1 MSRRT
6 KLVCWFA
13 GGLIALCLLAAGVG
27 AIIIQSGWFRD
38 EVRERIISEVERNT
52 GGHVEIG
59 SFRFNWHNLTAEFSP
74 FVLHGTEPLGGRP
87 LFRAN
92 SIRVGLKIVSMLR
105 RDVDFRSLTVE
116 KPELAIVVH
125 RDGSTNFPWPMIPPQ
140 SEDFVEQV
148 LKLAIKKVAINNGFV
163 DYNEQRLPL
172 ELEGENLAM
181 TLFFDR
187 KGPQYLGNVSFSAV
201 HINAGSAHDLK
212 FGLAASIALDKN
224 GLHVAQGRLS
234 MPHSELAVSGNML
247 NWVAP
252 AGDFAARAHVAMGD
266 VRNALGPGFPDRG
279 DLAFDG
285 RLKFSE
291 SDFRLFGRATGRG
304 LDLRT
309 AGLHL
314 PGASF
319 SANADVTDSRADLNN
334 LALSAMGGSFQGRL
348 TIDRRKTLRL
358 EGQSRNISIH
368 QFAEAARLRP
378 LPWDGTVS
386 GTLRASGVLT
396 GEGIRDALIETQ
408 MDIAPASA
416 GPAVSGHVNLSYD
429 QRADALRLGPSK
441 LSTGQSNVTLEGTLG
456 QPLSVSVVT
465 RDMDDLLPLAVLAG
479 ANPPARVPSK
489 LVNGSEARFTGVL
502 EGPLD
507 NPTLRGRLEL
517 GQFEYA
523 KQSFNRLTASVQL
536 SRSRL
541 NASDV
546 VITHDQ
552 MRLNGS
558 GHLALV
564 DWHESDATELSGA
577 FQVRNGDLAR
587 LIAEAGESWPASGSF
602 SGSLTI
608 QGTWGKPVVNA
619 IVHGANLTAW
629 NEKVASAQAE
639 IRYAANTVEVTKG
652 EGDAAGGRFQFSG
665 TWHHAAGQW
674 MDGALTFNVAAQG
687 ISLERISHV
696 RDTGGS
702 LGGKAELIATGG
714 ARIAKRKFDLQ
725 SLNGSLTVR
734 DATVNDKPAG
744 GLSLNADTSGETL
757 KITGQGNLREAR
769 VDGSGEWK
777 LAAGYPGSAHVAFTS
792 ASLATLDGIV
802 SAARSV
808 PAHDLPFRGTV
819 SGSASLA
826 GPLNN
831 LDQMRGEVRL
841 EQIRVTPNP
850 DVQGRTA
857 TPDVTLENAG
867 PIVFDI
873 TRTGADIRDA
883 RFSATDTQ
891 LAARGRIGF
900 GEQAPWDVAVTGS
913 INLRI
918 LRLFNSDLLA
928 SGHSTLRATVRGS
941 LVDPQV
947 NGRLELQNAS
957 LYLADLPNG
966 VDKANGVIVF
976 NRNRAT
982 IQKLDAESGGGHISF
997 TGFVGFAAP
1006 MLTYRVGA
1014 RAENVRY
1021 RSPQG
1026 ASLTMDGS
1034 LDLTG
1039 TSKSSIVSGTLTVNK
1054 ASFNPSTD
1062 IGTLLSQAARPS
1074 VTPPQSNDYFAGLQF
1089 DVHVQSALNLEIQTS
1104 LAHGLQGQADLHVTG
1119 TPQRPVL
1126 LGRISINQGL
1136 IEFFGNRYTINR
1148 GEVHFNNPLKLEP
1161 VVDLDLETRERGVTV
1176 DIMISGPLTR
1186 LNLSY
1191 RSDPPLKS
1199 DQIVAL
1205 LTVGRTP
1212 NGPGGLAN
1220 SEANAQ
1226 QGSVTGGSNQ
1236 LLQQALT
1243 APAGGRLE
1251 KFFGVSHIRID
1262 PQVSDVTTLPQA
1274 HLSMEQQISQSV
1286 TLTYTT
1292 NLARTQEQFVQLEWN
1307 LNREWSVVAVR
1318 DENGFFGIDFQLRK
1332 RFK

>member
-1 MSRRT
+1 
-6 KLVCWFA
+6 
-13 GGLIALCLLAAGVG
+13 
-27 AIIIQSGWFRD
+27 
-38 EVRERIISEVERNT
+38 
-52 GGHVEIG
+52 
-59 SFRFNWHNLTAEFSP
+59 
-74 FVLHGTEPLGGRP
+74 
-87 LFRAN
+87 
-92 SIRVGLKIVSMLR
+92 
-105 RDVDFRSLTVE
+105 
-116 KPELAIVVH
+116 
-125 RDGSTNFPWPMIPPQ
+125 
-140 SEDFVEQV
+140 
-148 LKLAIKKVAINNGFV
+148 
-163 DYNEQRLPL
+163 
-172 ELEGENLAM
+172 
-181 TLFFDR
+181 
-187 KGPQYLGNVSFSAV
+187 
-201 HINAGSAHDLK
+201 
-212 FGLAASIALDKN
+212 
-224 GLHVAQGRLS
+224 
-234 MPHSELAVSGNML
+234 
-247 NWVAP
+247 
-252 AGDFAARAHVAMGD
+252 
-266 VRNALGPGFPDRG
+266 
-279 DLAFDG
+279 
-285 RLKFSE
+285 
-291 SDFRLFGRATGRG
+291 
-304 LDLRT
+304 
-309 AGLHL
+309 
-314 PGASF
+314 
-319 SANADVTDSRADLNN
+319 
-334 LALSAMGGSFQGRL
+334 
-348 TIDRRKTLRL
+348 
-358 EGQSRNISIH
+358 
-368 QFAEAARLRP
+368 
-378 LPWDGTVS
+378 
-386 GTLRASGVLT
+386 
-396 GEGIRDALIETQ
+396 
-408 MDIAPASA
+408 
-416 GPAVSGHVNLSYD
+416 
-429 QRADALRLGPSK
+429 
-441 LSTGQSNVTLEGTLG
+441 
-456 QPLSVSVVT
+456 
-465 RDMDDLLPLAVLAG
+465 
-479 ANPPARVPSK
+479 
-489 LVNGSEARFTGVL
+489 
-502 EGPLD
+502 
-507 NPTLRGRLEL
+507 
-517 GQFEYA
+517 
-523 KQSFNRLTASVQL
+523 
-536 SRSRL
+536 
-541 NASDV
+541 
-546 VITHDQ
+546 
-552 MRLNGS
+552 
-558 GHLALV
+558 
-564 DWHESDATELSGA
+564 
-577 FQVRNGDLAR
+577 
-587 LIAEAGESWPASGSF
+587 
-602 SGSLTI
+602 
-608 QGTWGKPVVNA
+608 
-619 IVHGANLTAW
+619 
-629 NEKVASAQAE
+629 
-639 IRYAANTVEVTKG
+639 
-652 EGDAAGGRFQFSG
+652 
-665 TWHHAAGQW
+665 
-674 MDGALTFNVAAQG
+674 
-687 ISLERISHV
+687 
-696 RDTGGS
+696 
-702 LGGKAELIATGG
+702 
-714 ARIAKRKFDLQ
+714 
-725 SLNGSLTVR
+725 
-734 DATVNDKPAG
+734 
-744 GLSLNADTSGETL
+744 
-757 KITGQGNLREAR
+757 
-769 VDGSGEWK
+769 
-777 LAAGYPGSAHVAFTS
+777 
-792 ASLATLDGIV
+792 
-802 SAARSV
+802 
-808 PAHDLPFRGTV
+808 V

-831 LDQMRGEVRL
+831 LDQMRGEARL

-867 PIVFDI
+867 PIIFDV

-891 LAARGRIGF
+891 LEARGRIGF
-900 GEQAPWDVAVTGS
+900 GEQNPWDVAATGS

-941 LVDPQV
+941 LADPQV
-947 NGRLELQNAS
+947 NGRLELQDAS

-1062 IGTLLSQAARPS
+1062 IGTLLSQAAKPS
-1074 VTPPQSNDYFAGLQF
+1074 VTPPPSNEYFAGLQF
-1089 DVHVQSALNLEIQTS
+1089 DVHVRSALNLEIQTS
-1104 LAHGLQGQADLHVTG
+1104 LARGLQGQADLHVTG

-1126 LGRISINQGL
+1126 LGRISVNQGL

-1161 VVDLDLETRERGVTV
+1161 VVDLDLQTRERGVTV

-1226 QGSVTGGSNQ
+1226 QGSITGGSNQ

>member
-1 MSRRT
+1 MSRRM

-13 GGLIALCLLAAGVG
+13 GGFIALCLLAAGTGVL
-27 AIIIQSGWFRD
+27 IVRSGWFRD
-38 EVRERIISEVERNT
+38 KVRERIVSEVERHT

-59 SFRFNWHNLTAEFSP
+59 SFRFDWHNLTAEFSP
-74 FVLHGTEPLGGRP
+74 FVLHGTEPRAARP
-87 LFRAN
+87 LFRAD

-105 RDVDFRSLTVE
+105 RDVDFRSVTVE

-125 RDGSTNFPWPMIPPQ
+125 PDGSTNFPHPMIPPQ
-140 SEDFVEQV
+140 SGEFVEQV
-148 LKLAIKKVAINNGFV
+148 LNLAIKKVAIDDGFV
-163 DYNEQRLPL
+163 EYNEQRIPL
-172 ELEGENLAM
+172 ELDGENLAM
-181 TLFFDR
+181 TLFFNR

-201 HINAGSAHDLK
+201 HINTGAVRDLT

-224 GLHVAQGRLS
+224 GLHVAHGRLS

-252 AGDFAARAHVAMGD
+252 AGDFAARARLAMGD

-285 RLKFSE
+285 RLQFSG
-291 SDFRLFGRATGRG
+291 SGFRWLGRATGRG

-314 PGASF
+314 AGASF
-319 SANADVTDSRADLNN
+319 SANADVTESRADLNN
-334 LALSAMGGSFQGRL
+334 LALAAMGGSFQGRL
-348 TIDRRKTLRL
+348 AIDRRKTFRL
-358 EGQSRNISIH
+358 EGQGRNISIH

-378 LPWDGTVS
+378 LPWDGTVG

-396 GEGIRDALIETQ
+396 GEGIRDALVETQ
-408 MDIAPASA
+408 MDIAPAPA
-416 GPAVSGHVNLSYD
+416 GPPVSGHVNLGYD
-429 QRADALRLGPSK
+429 QRADAFRLGPSQ
-441 LSTGQSNVTLEGTLG
+441 LSTGRSNITLEGTLG
-456 QPLSVSVVT
+456 QPLNVSVAT
-465 RDMDDLLPLAVLAG
+465 RDIDNLLPLAVLAG
-479 ANPPARVPSK
+479 ANPPARVPVR
-489 LVNGSEARFTGVL
+489 LVNGSFAQFTGVL
-502 EGPLD
+502 EGSLD

-523 KQSFNRLTASVQL
+523 RQSFNRLAANVQL
-536 SRSRL
+536 THSLL
-541 NASDV
+541 NASDLA
-546 VITHDQ
+546 ITHDQ
-552 MRLNGS
+552 MRLSGS
-558 GHLALV
+558 GHLVLA
-564 DWHESDATELSGA
+564 DWHVSDASEMAGA
-577 FQVRNGDLAR
+577 FQVHNGDVAR

-619 IVHGANLTAW
+619 SVHGVNLTAW

-639 IRYAANTVEVTKG
+639 IHDTANTIEISNG

-665 TWHHAAGQW
+665 TWRHGAGQW
-674 MDGALTFNVAAQG
+674 LDGTLAFNVAAQD

-696 RDTGGS
+696 RDIGGS
-702 LGGKAELIATGG
+702 LGGKAELHASGR
-714 ARIAKRKFDLQ
+714 ARIPKHEFVLQ
-725 SLNGSLTVR
+725 ALNGSLIVH

-744 GLSLNADTSGETL
+744 GLSLNANTSGETL
-757 KITGQGNLREAR
+757 KLTAQGNLREAHF
-769 VDGSGEWK
+769 DGSGEWK
-777 LAAGYPGSAHVAFTS
+777 LAAGYPGNAHVTFTS
-792 ASLATLDGIV
+792 ASLATLDSIV

-808 PAHDLPFRGTV
+808 PAHDLPFRGAV
-819 SGSASLA
+819 SGAASLT
-826 GPLNN
+826 GPLNKP
-831 LDQMRGEVRL
+831 DQMRGEVRL

-850 DVQGRTA
+850 DVQGRST

-867 PIVFDI
+867 PIVFDV

-891 LAARGRIGF
+891 LEARGRIGF
-900 GEQAPWDVAVTGS
+900 GEQNPW
-913 INLRI
+913 
-918 LRLFNSDLLA
+918 
-928 SGHSTLRATVRGS
+928 
-941 LVDPQV
+941 DPQV

-997 TGFVGFAAP
+997 TGFVGFSAP

-1062 IGTLLSQAARPS
+1062 IGTLLSQASRPS
-1074 VTPPQSNDYFAGLQF
+1074 VTPPQSNEYFAGLQF
-1089 DVHVQSALNLEIQTS
+1089 DVRVQSTLNLEIQTS
-1104 LAHGLQGQADLHVTG
+1104 LARGLQGQADLHVTG

-1126 LGRISINQGL
+1126 LGRISVNQGL

-1161 VVDLDLETRERGVTV
+1161 VVDLDLQTRERGVTV
-1176 DIMISGPLTR
+1176 DIIISGPLTR

-1226 QGSVTGGSNQ
+1226 QGAITGGSNQ

-1243 APAGGRLE
+1243 APSGGRLE

-1262 PQVSDVTTLPQA
+1262 PQVSDITTLPQA

>member
-6 KLVCWFA
+6 RLVCWFA
-13 GGLIALCLLAAGVG
+13 GGFIALCLLAACAGVL
-27 AIIIQSGWFRD
+27 IVQSDWFRD
-38 EVRERIISEVERNT
+38 KVRERIVSEVERYT

-59 SFRFNWHNLTAEFSP
+59 SFRFDWQNLTAEFSP
-74 FVLHGTEPLGGRP
+74 FVLHGTESRAARP
-87 LFRAN
+87 LFRAG

-125 RDGSTNFPWPMIPPQ
+125 PDGSTNFPLPMIPPQ
-140 SEDFVEQV
+140 SEDFVERV
-148 LKLAIKKVAINNGFV
+148 LNLAIKKVAINNGFV
-163 DYNEQRLPL
+163 QYNEQRIPL
-172 ELEGENLAM
+172 ELDGENLAM
-181 TLFFDR
+181 TLLFDH
-187 KGPQYLGNVSFSAV
+187 KGPRYRGNISFSAV
-201 HINAGSAHDLK
+201 HISAGAVRDLT
-212 FGLAASIALDKN
+212 FGLAASIALDRN
-224 GLHVAQGRLS
+224 GLRVAQGRFS

-247 NWVAP
+247 NWGAP
-252 AGDFAARAHVAMGD
+252 AGDFTARARLAMGD
-266 VRNALGPGFPDRG
+266 VRNSLGSGFPNRG

-285 RLKFSE
+285 RLQFSE
-291 SDFRLFGRATGRG
+291 SGFRLLGQATGRG
-304 LDLRT
+304 LDLRA

-319 SANADVTDSRADLNN
+319 SANADVTESRADLNN
-334 LALSAMGGSFQGRL
+334 LALSAMGGSFRGRL
-348 TIDRRKTLRL
+348 TIDRRKTFRL
-358 EGQSRNISIH
+358 EGQGRNISIH
-368 QFAEAARLRP
+368 QFAEAARWRP
-378 LPWDGTVS
+378 LPWDGTV
-386 GTLRASGVLT
+386 GGPMRASGALT

-408 MDIAPASA
+408 MDIAPAPD
-416 GPAVSGHVNLSYD
+416 GPRVSGHVNLSYD
-429 QRADALRLGPSK
+429 QRADALRLGPSQ

-456 QPLSVSVVT
+456 QPLNVSVVT
-465 RDMDDLLPLAVLAG
+465 HDIDDLLPLAVLAG
-479 ANPPARVPSK
+479 ANPPARVPVK
-489 LVNGSEARFTGVL
+489 LVSGSEARFTGIL
-502 EGPLD
+502 QGSLG
-507 NPTLRGRLEL
+507 NPTVRGRLEL

-523 KQSFNRLTASVQL
+523 EQSFNRLAANVQL
-536 SRSRL
+536 TRSL
-541 NASDV
+541 LDASDL

-552 MRLNGS
+552 MRLSGS

-564 DWHESDATELSGA
+564 DWHVSDASEMAGA
-577 FQVRNGDLAR
+577 FQVHNGDLAR
-587 LIAEAGESWPASGSF
+587 LIAEAGETWPATGSF

-619 IVHGANLTAW
+619 SVHGVNLTAW

-639 IRYAANTVEVTKG
+639 IHDTANTIDIIKG

-665 TWHHAAGQW
+665 SWRHDVGQW
-674 MDGALTFNVAAQG
+674 IDGTLTLNIAARDVD
-687 ISLERISHV
+687 LEHISHI
-696 RDTGGS
+696 RDLGGS
-702 LGGKAELIATGG
+702 LGGKAELKAAGS

-725 SLNGSLTVR
+725 ALNGSLTVR
-734 DATVNDKPAG
+734 DATVNGKPAG
-744 GLSLNADTSGETL
+744 SLSLNADTAGETL
-757 KITGQGNLREAR
+757 KVTAQGNLSEAHF
-769 VDGSGEWK
+769 DGSGEWK
-777 LAAGYPGSAHVAFTS
+777 LAAGYPGNGHVTFTS

-819 SGSASLA
+819 SGSASLT

-831 LDQMRGEVRL
+831 PGQMHGEVRL
-841 EQIRVTPNP
+841 EQIRLTPNP
-850 DVQGRTA
+850 DVQGRNA

-867 PIVFDI
+867 PIVFDV

-891 LAARGRIGF
+891 LEARGRIGF

-928 SGHSTLRATVRGS
+928 SGHSILRATIRGS
-941 LVDPQV
+941 LGDPQV

-976 NRNRAT
+976 DRNRAT

-997 TGFVGFAAP
+997 TGFVGFSAP

-1026 ASLTMDGS
+1026 ASLTMDGA

-1062 IGTLLSQAARPS
+1062 IGSLLSQAARPS
-1074 VTPPQSNDYFAGLQF
+1074 VTPPQSSEYFAGLQF
-1089 DVHVQSALNLEIQTS
+1089 DVRVQSALNLEIQTS

-1226 QGSVTGGSNQ
+1226 QGSITGGSNQ

-1262 PQVSDVTTLPQA
+1262 PQVSDITTLPQA

-1292 NLARTQEQFVQLEWN
+1292 NLARTQEQFVQFEWN
-1307 LNREWSVVAVR
+1307 LSRDWSVVAVR

>member
-13 GGLIALCLLAAGVG
+13 GGFVALCLLTAGTGVL
-27 AIIIQSGWFRD
+27 IVRSGWFRD
-38 EVRERIISEVERNT
+38 KVRERIVSEVERYT

-59 SFRFNWHNLTAEFSP
+59 SFRFDWHNLTADFSP
-74 FVLHGTEPLGGRP
+74 FVLHGTEPRAARP
-87 LFRAN
+87 LFRAR
-92 SIRVGLKIVSMLR
+92 SIRLGLKIVSMLR

-125 RDGSTNFPWPMIPPQ
+125 PDGSTNFPHPMIPPQ
-140 SEDFVEQV
+140 SGEFVEQV
-148 LKLAIKKVAINNGFV
+148 LKLAIKKVAIDDGFV
-163 DYNEQRLPL
+163 EYNEQRIPL
-172 ELEGENLAM
+172 ELDGENLAM
-181 TLFFDR
+181 TLLFNR
-187 KGPQYLGNVSFSAV
+187 KGPQYLGDVSFSVV
-201 HINAGSAHDLK
+201 HINAGSARDLK
-212 FGLAASIALDKN
+212 FGLGASIALDRN

-234 MPHSELAVSGNML
+234 MPHSELTVSGNML
-247 NWVAP
+247 NWAAP
-252 AGDFAARAHVAMGD
+252 AGDFAARTHLAMGD
-266 VRNALGPGFPDRG
+266 VRNSLGSGFPDRG

-285 RLKFSE
+285 RLQFSE
-291 SDFRLFGRATGRG
+291 AGFRLSGRATGRG
-304 LDLRT
+304 LELHT
-309 AGLHL
+309 TGLHL
-314 PGASF
+314 AGSSF
-319 SANADVTDSRADLNN
+319 SANAAITESRADLSN
-334 LALSAMGGSFQGRL
+334 LTLSAAGGSFQGRL
-348 TIDRRKTLRL
+348 TIDGWKTFRL
-358 EGQSRNISIH
+358 EGQGRSISIR

-378 LPWDGTVS
+378 LPWDGTVG

-408 MDIAPASA
+408 MDIAPAST
-416 GPAVSGHVNLSYD
+416 GPSVSGHVGLSYD
-429 QRADALRLGPSK
+429 QRAEALRLGPSQ
-441 LSTGQSNVTLEGTLG
+441 LSTGRSNITLEGTLG
-456 QPLSVSVVT
+456 QPLNVSVAT
-465 RDMDDLLPLAVLAG
+465 GDIDDLLPLAVLAG
-479 ANPPARVPSK
+479 TNPPARVPVK
-489 LVNGSEARFTGVL
+489 LVNGSSAKFTGVL

-507 NPTLRGRLEL
+507 NPMLRGRLEL

-523 KQSFNRLTASVQL
+523 KQSFNRLAASVQL
-536 SRSRL
+536 SRSHL
-541 NASDV
+541 NASDL

-552 MRLNGS
+552 MRMSGS
-558 GHLALV
+558 GDLALV
-564 DWHESDATELSGA
+564 DWHLSDASRLSGS
-577 FQVRNGDLAR
+577 FQVHNGDLAR
-587 LIAEAGESWPASGSF
+587 LIAETGESWPASGSF
-602 SGSLTI
+602 SGSLTV
-608 QGTWGKPVVNA
+608 QGAWGKPVVNA
-619 IVHGANLTAW
+619 SVHGVNLTAW
-629 NEKVASAQAE
+629 NEKIASAQAE
-639 IRYAANTVEVTKG
+639 TGYAANTIEISKG
-652 EGDAAGGRFQFSG
+652 EGDAAGGHFQFSG
-665 TWHHAAGQW
+665 TWHHAVGQW
-674 MDGALTFNVAAQG
+674 MDGTLAFNVAARDV
-687 ISLERISHV
+687 SLERISHV
-696 RDTGGS
+696 RDLGGS
-702 LGGKAELIATGG
+702 LGGKAELHAAGS
-714 ARIAKRKFDLQ
+714 ARIAKLKFDLQ
-725 SLNGSLTVR
+725 ALNGSLTVR

-744 GLSLNADTSGETL
+744 SLALNANTNGETL
-757 KITGQGNLREAR
+757 KITAQGNLREAH

-777 LAAGYPGSAHVAFTS
+777 LAAGYPGNAHVAFTS

-808 PAHDLPFRGTV
+808 PPHDLPFRGTV
-819 SGSASLA
+819 SGSASFA

-831 LDQMRGEVRL
+831 LDQMRGEARL

-850 DVQGRTA
+850 DVQGRNA
-857 TPDVTLENAG
+857 TPDVTLENAS
-867 PIVFDI
+867 PIVFDV

-883 RFSATDTQ
+883 RFAATDTQ
-891 LAARGRIGF
+891 LEARGRIGF
-900 GEQAPWDVAVTGS
+900 GDQTPWDVAVTGS

-941 LVDPQV
+941 LADPQV

-957 LYLADLPNG
+957 LYLSDLPNG

-1026 ASLTMDGS
+1026 ASLTMDGA

-1074 VTPPQSNDYFAGLQF
+1074 VTPPQSNEYFAGLQF
-1089 DVHVQSALNLEIQTS
+1089 DVYVQSALNLEIQTS
-1104 LAHGLQGQADLHVTG
+1104 LARGLQGQADLHITG

-1126 LGRISINQGL
+1126 LGRISVNQGL

-1161 VVDLDLETRERGVTV
+1161 VVDLDLQTRERGVTV

-1226 QGSVTGGSNQ
+1226 QGSITGGSNQ

-1274 HLSMEQQISQSV
+1274 HLSLEQQISQNV

-1307 LNREWSVVAVR
+1307 LSRDWSVVAVR

>member
-1 MSRRT
+1 M
-6 KLVCWFA
+6 
-13 GGLIALCLLAAGVG
+13 
-27 AIIIQSGWFRD
+27 
-38 EVRERIISEVERNT
+38 
-52 GGHVEIG
+52 
-59 SFRFNWHNLTAEFSP
+59 
-74 FVLHGTEPLGGRP
+74 
-87 LFRAN
+87 
-92 SIRVGLKIVSMLR
+92 
-105 RDVDFRSLTVE
+105 
-116 KPELAIVVH
+116 
-125 RDGSTNFPWPMIPPQ
+125 
-140 SEDFVEQV
+140 
-148 LKLAIKKVAINNGFV
+148 
-163 DYNEQRLPL
+163 
-172 ELEGENLAM
+172 
-181 TLFFDR
+181 
-187 KGPQYLGNVSFSAV
+187 
-201 HINAGSAHDLK
+201 
-212 FGLAASIALDKN
+212 
-224 GLHVAQGRLS
+224 
-234 MPHSELAVSGNML
+234 
-247 NWVAP
+247 
-252 AGDFAARAHVAMGD
+252 
-266 VRNALGPGFPDRG
+266 
-279 DLAFDG
+279 
-285 RLKFSE
+285 
-291 SDFRLFGRATGRG
+291 
-304 LDLRT
+304 
-309 AGLHL
+309 
-314 PGASF
+314 
-319 SANADVTDSRADLNN
+319 
-334 LALSAMGGSFQGRL
+334 
-348 TIDRRKTLRL
+348 
-358 EGQSRNISIH
+358 
-368 QFAEAARLRP
+368 
-378 LPWDGTVS
+378 
-386 GTLRASGVLT
+386 
-396 GEGIRDALIETQ
+396 
-408 MDIAPASA
+408 
-416 GPAVSGHVNLSYD
+416 
-429 QRADALRLGPSK
+429 
-441 LSTGQSNVTLEGTLG
+441 
-456 QPLSVSVVT
+456 
-465 RDMDDLLPLAVLAG
+465 
-479 ANPPARVPSK
+479 
-489 LVNGSEARFTGVL
+489 
-502 EGPLD
+502 
-507 NPTLRGRLEL
+507 
-517 GQFEYA
+517 
-523 KQSFNRLTASVQL
+523 
-536 SRSRL
+536 
-541 NASDV
+541 
-546 VITHDQ
+546 
-552 MRLNGS
+552 
-558 GHLALV
+558 
-564 DWHESDATELSGA
+564 SGA

-587 LIAEAGESWPASGSF
+587 LIVEAGESWPASGSF
-602 SGSLTI
+602 SGSLNV

-619 IVHGANLTAW
+619 SAHGVNLTAW

-639 IRYAANTVEVTKG
+639 MHYAANTIEISNG

-665 TWHHAAGQW
+665 TWRHAAGQW
-674 MDGALTFNVAAQG
+674 MDGTLAFNVAAQD

-696 RDTGGS
+696 RDLGGS
-702 LGGKAELIATGG
+702 LGGKAELHASGRVRV
-714 ARIAKRKFDLQ
+714 ARRKFDLQ
-725 SLNGSLTVR
+725 ALNGSLTVR
-734 DATVNDKPAG
+734 DATVNGKPAG
-744 GLSLNADTSGETL
+744 SLALNASTSGETL
-757 KITGQGNLREAR
+757 KITGHGNLREAH

-777 LAAGYPGSAHVAFTS
+777 LAAGYPGNAHVTFTA
-792 ASLATLDGIV
+792 ASLATLDSIV

-831 LDQMRGEVRL
+831 IDQMRGEARL

-867 PIVFDI
+867 PIVFDV

-883 RFSATDTQ
+883 RFTATDTQ
-891 LAARGRIGF
+891 LEARGRIGF
-900 GEQAPWDVAVTGS
+900 GEQNPWDVAVTGS

-928 SGHSTLRATVRGS
+928 SGHSTLSAAIRGS
-941 LVDPQV
+941 LGDPQV

-1014 RAENVRY
+1014 RAANVRY

-1074 VTPPQSNDYFAGLQF
+1074 VTPPQSNEYFAGLQL

-1104 LAHGLQGQADLHVTG
+1104 LARGLQGQADLHVTG

-1126 LGRISINQGL
+1126 LGRISVNQGL

-1161 VVDLDLETRERGVTV
+1161 VVDLDLQTRERGVTV

-1226 QGSVTGGSNQ
+1226 QGAITGGSNQ

-1243 APAGGRLE
+1243 APSGGRLE

-1262 PQVSDVTTLPQA
+1262 PQVSDITTLPQA